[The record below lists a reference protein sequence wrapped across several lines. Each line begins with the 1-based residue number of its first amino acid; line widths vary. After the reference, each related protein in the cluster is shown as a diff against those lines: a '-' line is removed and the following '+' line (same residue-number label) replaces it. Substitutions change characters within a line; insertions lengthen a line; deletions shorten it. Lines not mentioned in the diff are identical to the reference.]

1 MTIASMPMPEVMN
14 PMASNLTTETTW
26 PSLVRVEPN
35 LRALEQTALNAYRFH
50 FREERDW
57 ETIKSQLNRLV
68 GWNAKTQELATPQAY
83 DVAYRHLR
91 KCWGEGR
98 RA

>member
-1 MTIASMPMPEVMN
+1 MPT
-14 PMASNLTTETTW
+14 SSLTTGTIW
-26 PSLVRVEPN
+26 PSLVRLEPRLRDVEQ
-35 LRALEQTALNAYRFH
+35 AALNAYRFH

-68 GWNAKTQELATPQAY
+68 GWNAKCPELATPLAY

-91 KCWGEGR
+91 ECWGTGR
-98 RA
+98 KP